1 MLYISFLSCCIL
13 QGAREDPLNFVT
25 RPLFSS
31 SVASPVWREGPKVSR
46 SNYFEFLTKG
56 SCSSKVL
63 ITKYIVYCLFYLH
76 RICERERDLWNYN
89 IPFPHFAQAITIIY
103 TRISQKWRQLIQSQ
117 CRGQRILSSDMS
129 LLLIV
134 LQNNALNKLE
144 TDTAKY
150 MTHDQVDISF
160 VLPVTYTDVH

>member
-13 QGAREDPLNFVT
+13 QGAREDPVNLVT

-56 SCSSKVL
+56 SCDSKVW
-63 ITKYIVYCLFYLH
+63 ITKYIMCRLFYLH

-89 IPFPHFAQAITIIY
+89 ILFPHFALAVIIIH
-103 TRISQKWRQLIQSQ
+103 TRISQKWRQLSQSK
-117 CRGQRILSSDMS
+117 CKGQRILRTHTS
-129 LLLIV
+129 LLLII
-134 LQNNALNKLE
+134 LQNSALNQLE

-150 MTHDQVDISF
+150 MTHDQVGISF
-160 VLPVTYTDVH
+160 V